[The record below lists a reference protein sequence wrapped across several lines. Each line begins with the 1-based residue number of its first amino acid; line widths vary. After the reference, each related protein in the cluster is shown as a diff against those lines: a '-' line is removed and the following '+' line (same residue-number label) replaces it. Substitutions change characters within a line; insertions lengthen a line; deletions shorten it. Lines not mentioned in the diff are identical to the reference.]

1 MSRGGKHI
9 DGLALAKH
17 IDGLALALALDSL
30 EIRTTYFSRLHAHAK
45 NDVG

>member
-17 IDGLALALALDSL
+17 IDGGKHIYGLALAKHIDGLALDSL
-30 EIRTTYFSRLHAHAK
+30 EIRTTYF
-45 NDVG
+45 